1 MLFPKVKD
9 KNCSNFQLNKDL
21 NKMSKWVFQ
30 WKTFQDVANKPN
42 ICCFHKFNTENH
54 PLLMFNDTKVQL
66 ATIQKHF
73 ELILY

>member
-1 MLFPKVKD
+1 
-9 KNCSNFQLNKDL
+9 
-21 NKMSKWVFQ
+21 MSKWVFQ
-30 WKTFQDVANKPN
+30 WKTLQDVANKPN
-42 ICCFHKFNTENH
+42 ICCFHKCNNENH